1 MHSPTDGPT
10 SKRQL
15 EPSRS
20 STAAPRITTGLSS
33 AIDEIRRWGRTRP
46 PLLTVTARLPHVREL
61 GPEEPGLAWEARAVP
76 GISVDSTA
84 RVSLVRILACTGGE
98 RELVGQIQASGPLDH
113 PLGEPE
119 LSWYVHEPERGATRE
134 IDDPDEWFTGVV
146 GAYYRAGG
154 AEIDLT
160 PMPALERLR

>member
-20 STAAPRITTGLSS
+20 STAAPRTDAQLSS
-33 AIDEIRRWGRTRP
+33 AIEQIRRWGRTRP

-61 GPEEPGLAWEARAVP
+61 KPDEPGLAWEARAVP
-76 GISVDSTA
+76 GISVGSTA
-84 RVSLVRILACTGGE
+84 RVSLVRVLSCTADGH
-98 RELVGQIQASGPLDH
+98 ELVGQIQATGPLDH

-119 LSWYVHEPERGATRE
+119 LAWYVHEPDQGATRAF
-134 IDDPDEWFTGVV
+134 DDPDAWFTGVI
-146 GAYYRAGG
+146 GAYHRAGG
-154 AEIDLT
+154 AAIDLT